1 MAYKVVINTY
11 SDVFCLSVEA
21 EKLFW
26 ERKLN
31 KEIFVYEYN
40 SETDDYT
47 KVIDL
52 TQASEWNVHFTEE
65 DYGENPDDLT
75 LELIL
80 ARVERHDPVLVQI
93 VEELG
98 EKAGG
103 ECSRLRVKEIPCP
116 VYKIMKCIG
125 GELIRTPFEDD
136 DWTVINEEQKW
147 SQWFLE

>member
-1 MAYKVVINTY
+1 MN
-11 SDVFCLSVEA
+11 FGLSVEA

-31 KEIFVYEYN
+31 KEIFVYEYH

-47 KVIDL
+47 KVSDL
-52 TQASEWNVHFTEE
+52 TQVSEWYAHFTEE
-65 DYGENPDDLT
+65 DYGENPDDLA

-98 EKAGG
+98 SKADG
-103 ECSRLRVKEIPCP
+103 ECSRLRVAEIPCP
-116 VYKIMKCIG
+116 MYKIINYDGNEITK
-125 GELIRTPFEDD
+125 TPFEDD
-136 DWTVINEEQKW
+136 DWIIIKE
-147 SQWFLE
+147 

>member
-1 MAYKVVINTY
+1 MAYKVVINTC
-11 SDVFCLSVEA
+11 FGGFGLSVEA

-40 SETDDYT
+40 PETDDYT
-47 KVIDL
+47 KVSDL
-52 TQASEWNVHFTEE
+52 TQASECAHFTEE

-80 ARVERHDPVLVQI
+80 ARVKRHDPVLAQV

-98 EKAGG
+98 SKADG
-103 ECSRLRVKEIPCP
+103 ECSRLRVIEIYCP
-116 VYKIMKCIG
+116 MYKIMNYDG
-125 GELIRTPFEDD
+125 NELIRTPFEDD
-136 DWTVINEEQKW
+136 DWTVIKEE
-147 SQWFLE
+147 

>member
-11 SDVFCLSVEA
+11 SNSFCLSVEA

-47 KVIDL
+47 KVSDL
-52 TQASEWNVHFTEE
+52 TQIPEWNAHFTEE

-75 LELIL
+75 ELIL
-80 ARVERHDPVLVQI
+80 ARVERHDPVLVQV

-103 ECSRLRVKEIPCP
+103 EISKLKVIEIPYP
-116 VYKIMKCIG
+116 VYKIIKCIG
-125 GELIRTPFEDD
+125 GESVRTPFEDD
-136 DWTVINEEQKW
+136 DWTVIKEEQK
-147 SQWFLE
+147 